1 VSDLTWWSAA
11 FNATVW
17 LVCGVC
23 VGWWYAQR
31 DWRVLRDVGVLTRL
45 RRWESRRRYERWL
58 GVRRWKDRLPEAG
71 TWFGGVS
78 KRHLPSVQEGGRA
91 RFAAESLRAERV
103 HLALLAVIPLTMA
116 WSRGWWVVINVAFGL
131 AVNIPCIIVARYNR
145 IRLTRLGST
154 VTNS

>member
-1 VSDLTWWSAA
+1 MSDLTWWSAA

-17 LVCGVC
+17 LVCGVAA
-23 VGWWYAQR
+23 GWWYAQR
-31 DWRVLRDVGVLTRL
+31 DWRTLRDDGGLTRL
-45 RRWESRRRYERWL
+45 RRWENRRRYERWI

-103 HLALLAVIPLTMA
+103 HFALLAVIPLTMA

-131 AVNIPCIIVARYNR
+131 AVNMPCIIVARYNR

>member
-1 VSDLTWWSAA
+1 MSDLTWWSAA

-17 LVCGVC
+17 LLCGVC

-31 DWRVLRDVGVLTRL
+31 DWRVLRDVGALTRL
-45 RRWESRRRYERWL
+45 RRWESRRRYEHWL

-91 RFAAESLRAERV
+91 RFVAESLRAERV
-103 HLALLAVIPLTMA
+103 HFALIAVIPLTMA

-131 AVNIPCIIVARYNR
+131 VVNMPCIIVARYNR
-145 IRLTRLGST
+145 IRLTRPRPA

>member
-1 VSDLTWWSAA
+1 M
-11 FNATVW
+11 
-17 LVCGVC
+17 
-23 VGWWYAQR
+23 GWWYAQR
-31 DWRVLRDVGVLTRL
+31 DWRTLRDDGGLTRL
-45 RRWESRRRYERWL
+45 RGWENRRRYERWL

-103 HLALLAVIPLTMA
+103 HFALLAVIPLTMA

-131 AVNIPCIIVARYNR
+131 VVNMPCIIVARYNR
-145 IRLTRLGST
+145 IRLTRPRLA
-154 VTNS
+154 VTDS

>member
-1 VSDLTWWSAA
+1 M
-11 FNATVW
+11 
-17 LVCGVC
+17 
-23 VGWWYAQR
+23 GWWYAQR
-31 DWRVLRDVGVLTRL
+31 DWRRFRVDGGLARL
-45 RRWESRRRYERWL
+45 RPWESRRRYERWL

-78 KRHLPSVQEGGRA
+78 KRHLPSVQEGGRV

-103 HLALLAVIPLTMA
+103 HFALLAVIPLTMA

-131 AVNIPCIIVARYNR
+131 AVNMPCIIVARYNR

>member
-1 VSDLTWWSAA
+1 M
-11 FNATVW
+11 
-17 LVCGVC
+17 
-23 VGWWYAQR
+23 GWWYAQR
-31 DWRVLRDVGVLTRL
+31 DWRVLRDVGALTRL
-45 RRWESRRRYERWL
+45 RRWESRRRYEHWL

-91 RFAAESLRAERV
+91 RFVAESLRAERV
-103 HLALLAVIPLTMA
+103 HFALIAVIPLTMA

-131 AVNIPCIIVARYNR
+131 VVNMPCIIVARYNR
-145 IRLTRLGST
+145 IRLTRPRSA

>member
-1 VSDLTWWSAA
+1 MSDLTWWSAA

-17 LVCGVC
+17 LVCGVA
-23 VGWWYAQR
+23 VGWWYARR
-31 DWRVLRDVGVLTRL
+31 DWRTLRDDGGLTRL
-45 RRWESRRRYERWL
+45 RGWENRRRYERWL

-103 HLALLAVIPLTMA
+103 HFALLAVIPLTMA

-131 AVNIPCIIVARYNR
+131 VVNMPCIIVARYNR
-145 IRLTRLGST
+145 IRLTRPRLA
-154 VTNS
+154 VTDS

>member
-31 DWRVLRDVGVLTRL
+31 DWRVLRDVGALTRL
-45 RRWESRRRYERWL
+45 RRWESRRRYEHWL

-91 RFAAESLRAERV
+91 RFVAESLRAERV
-103 HLALLAVIPLTMA
+103 HFALIAVIPLTMA

-131 AVNIPCIIVARYNR
+131 VVNMPCIIVARYNR
-145 IRLTRLGST
+145 IRLTRPRPA

>member
-1 VSDLTWWSAA
+1 M
-11 FNATVW
+11 
-17 LVCGVC
+17 
-23 VGWWYAQR
+23 GWWYAQR
-31 DWRVLRDVGVLTRL
+31 DWRVLRDVGALTRL
-45 RRWESRRRYERWL
+45 RRWESRRRYEHWL

-91 RFAAESLRAERV
+91 RFVAESLRAERV
-103 HLALLAVIPLTMA
+103 HFALIAVIPLTMA

-131 AVNIPCIIVARYNR
+131 VVNMPCIIVARYNR
-145 IRLTRLGST
+145 IRLTRPRPA

>member
-1 VSDLTWWSAA
+1 MSDLTWWSAA

-17 LVCGVC
+17 LVCGVAA
-23 VGWWYAQR
+23 GWWYAQR
-31 DWRVLRDVGVLTRL
+31 DWRTLRDDGGLTRL

-78 KRHLPSVQEGGRA
+78 KRHLPSAQDGGRA

-103 HLALLAVIPLTMA
+103 HFALLAVIPLTMA

-131 AVNIPCIIVARYNR
+131 AVNMPCIIVARYNR
-145 IRLTRLGST
+145 TRLTRPRLA
-154 VTNS
+154 VTDS

>member
-1 VSDLTWWSAA
+1 M
-11 FNATVW
+11 
-17 LVCGVC
+17 
-23 VGWWYAQR
+23 GWWYAQR

-45 RRWESRRRYERWL
+45 RRWESRRRYEHWL

-91 RFAAESLRAERV
+91 RFVAESLRAERV
-103 HLALLAVIPLTMA
+103 HFALIAVIPLTMA

-131 AVNIPCIIVARYNR
+131 VVNMPCIIVARYNR
-145 IRLTRLGST
+145 IRLTRPRPA